1 MAGNAGTDGGGGGG
15 SGRVTTATTLTG
27 GAGSCETGEISGSGG
42 GGGGGGTTAGA
53 TGNGVSF
60 TSVAGRLT
68 VNGNVTGSSTSAAV
82 AGVSMAATGTLVVNG
97 DLIPAVAN
105 AISGI
110 TAASSIVLVGN
121 IQSVSTGVAAV
132 GVAGSKFLVGP
143 APTDYTHAYRE
154 WDGSVGA
161 ERVFSTAGGGGDPDY
176 PAPLLRMPD
185 PPLMLYALGQTAA
198 LHSLNA
204 EQCLAM
210 VGSRN
215 PTPQG
220 QANAREF
227 ARSLAGS
234 GLTIVSGLALGIDG
248 AAHDGALL
256 GASPQ
261 ALATVAVVG
270 TGLDRVYPRQHR
282 ELAHRIAQRGLILSE
297 YHLGTPPL
305 NANFPK
311 RNRLIAGL
319 SQATLV
325 VEAALQS
332 GSLITAKQALE
343 QGRDVLAIPGS
354 IHSAQAKGCHALI
367 KQGAKLV
374 ESAQDVLEEL
384 RLPDPFAQVPLALET
399 ASTDMDN
406 EDELLQRM
414 GHDPVG
420 LDALQARCGWPTAQL
435 QAQLLELE
443 LMGQVGRL
451 PGGLFQ
457 RIGSA

>member
-1 MAGNAGTDGGGGGG
+1 MVSTQDELGGWLRL
-15 SGRVTTATTLTG
+15 SL
-27 GAGSCETGEISGSGG
+27 
-42 GGGGGGTTAGA
+42 TAGIGNDAARKLLAAFGEPPNIFQQTERALQQVVSA
-53 TGNGVSF
+53 TQARHLMGTPDGWAEWTRDTWDWLQNCPDPSLSHAV
-60 TSVAGRLT
+60 
-68 VNGNVTGSSTSAAV
+68 VT
-82 AGVSMAATGTLVVNG
+82 L
-97 DLIPAVAN
+97 
-105 AISGI
+105 
-110 TAASSIVLVGN
+110 
-121 IQSVSTGVAAV
+121 
-132 GVAGSKFLVGP
+132 
-143 APTDYTHAYRE
+143 
-154 WDGSVGA
+154 
-161 ERVFSTAGGGGDPDY
+161 GDPDY
-176 PAPLLRMPD
+176 PSPLLLIPD

-198 LHSLNA
+198 LHDLRA

-256 GASPQ
+256 GASSQ
-261 ALATVAVVG
+261 ALATLAVVG

-282 ELAHRIAQRGLILSE
+282 ELAHRIAQRGVLLSE

-354 IHSAQAKGCHALI
+354 IHSAQSKGCHLLI

-374 ESAQDVLEEL
+374 EAAQDVLEEL
-384 RLPDPFAQVPLALET
+384 RMPDPFAQVPLALDAGDPDGE
-399 ASTDMDN
+399 S
-406 EDELLQRM
+406 EDDLLQVM

-435 QAQLLELE
+435 QAHLLELE

-457 RIGSA
+457 RIGLA